1 MTILIFAIIV
11 LVVAGLVAWGVSRLP
26 IPSPYNQ
33 LIQGLILIVAALV
46 IANRAGI
53 L

>member
-1 MTILIFAIIV
+1 MTILIFAVVVLIV
-11 LVVAGLVAWGVSRLP
+11 AALVAWGVSTLP
-26 IPSPYNQ
+26 VPSPYNQ
-33 LIQGLILIVAALV
+33 LIQALILICAALV